1 MIIYKV
7 SYGELIRILIS
18 ECESINVLFELDL
31 IEKNID
37 RDII

>member
-18 ECESINVLFELDL
+18 EYESINVLFELDL